1 MPALIRVEFRTIFT
15 TNRWWAMLIP
25 VVVLAFC
32 AGWLGTAFVGIID
45 TIEQF
50 QATLP
55 LGLLSVSLSTNIGT
69 IFALLFGAMTFAGEF
84 RNNTITTTY
93 LTANP
98 RGAVLAAKL
107 ITCGS
112 IGVVYGLANVLFAS
126 LGALLGAGPDL
137 AHFGSVDDWLQ
148 VGGAGLLSMSLWS
161 LLGVGFGALVTNAV
175 LVVIAPLVYKFVI
188 EFTVSISV
196 METNLSG
203 IAPYLPGAAG
213 NGIVSN
219 LAVPLFVSAVAGP
232 NEPNTPRGAFE
243 LLHLFFGGTYD
254 HPWWVSLLT
263 FLLYTTAFVAGAWL
277 VGRRRDIA

>member
-1 MPALIRVEFRTIFT
+1 MRALIRAEFRKIST
-15 TNRWWAMLIP
+15 TNLWWAMLIP

-55 LGLLSVSLSTNIGT
+55 LGLLSVSLSTNVGT

-84 RNNTITTTY
+84 RNRTITTTY

-112 IGVVYGLANVLFAS
+112 VGVVYGLANVLFAS
-126 LGALLGAGPDL
+126 FGALLGAGPDL
-137 AHFGSVDDWLQ
+137 AHFGSVDDWLR
-148 VGGAGLLSMSLWS
+148 VGGAGLLSMLLWS
-161 LLGVGFGALVTNAV
+161 LLGVGFGALVPNAV
-175 LVVIAPLVYKFVI
+175 LVIIAPLVYKFVI

-196 METNLSG
+196 METSLSG
-203 IAPYLPGAAG
+203 IGPYLPGAAG

-254 HPWWVSLLT
+254 HPWWLSLLT
-263 FLLYTTAFVAGAWL
+263 FLLYTAAFVAGAWF
-277 VGRRRDIA
+277 VGRRRDVA